1 MATSREELL
10 QSVVQRMM
18 SIMRHVRH
26 PAPPPGALPLSPP
39 QANILFTIAHHQ
51 GGMSVK
57 DLAEHTGVTPGA
69 ITQFVDGL
77 VEKGL
82 VAREGDSVDRRVVR
96 LKITDL
102 AINKFEKFREEQFAS
117 FGVIFEVL
125 TNEDIK
131 TLLSLLDKIES
142 SQIVKEKINV
152 EPDKTP

>member
-1 MATSREELL
+1 MATSRQDLL

-39 QANILFTIAHHQ
+39 QANILFTIAHHKE
-51 GGMSVK
+51 GMSVK

-82 VAREGDSVDRRVVR
+82 VAREGDTLDRRVVR

-102 AINKFEKFREEQFAS
+102 AINKFEKFREEHFAS
-117 FGVIFEVL
+117 FTTIFESL
-125 TNEDIK
+125 TTEDIK
-131 TLLSLLDKIES
+131 ILLSLLEKIES
-142 SQIVKEKINV
+142 SQIFKEKTNA